1 MSNIRQHLQ
10 NRLSYLI
17 VAGLLLR
24 LLLIVIRF
32 DEFADDRD
40 AYLGIAN
47 NLLQGVGFS
56 TSGTDYPTAFRPPL
70 YPSLLAFFTGVFG
83 TIGIA
88 ILHLVAGGVSIWAT
102 VKLGERLGL
111 KEGALLAGLL
121 VAIDPILLR
130 YTTLPMTEVIFAALT
145 TLMLWLWNRA
155 DQRPSWNAYLLT
167 GFTFGIAALCRPSLL
182 PMLAVLW
189 VLYLMN
195 DLTSFHR
202 AERIIKSTLCIVL
215 VGASAMITM
224 LPWGTR
230 NLAVFGHFKLTT
242 THGGYTLLLGNNP
255 VFYDAVV
262 RQPLGTTWGDYA
274 ADDVRSQT
282 SWINKLNRQLDER
295 GLVSEFDRDHA
306 QYDRAIKN
314 IQAEPLMFLRASLL
328 REIRFWSPVPIGP
341 QARSMNSVIYWGTA
355 LFYVLVYLL
364 ALLGVISIFY
374 KSENR
379 RRLWLPALAM
389 IITFSVVHSLYWSN
403 ARMRAP
409 LIPVIAI
416 LAAYGLENRRA
427 GGVNPLVTLL
437 DN

>member
-17 VAGLLLR
+17 LAGLLLR

-32 DEFADDRD
+32 DEFSDDRD
-40 AYLGIAN
+40 AYLGIAS
-47 NLLQGVGFS
+47 NLLQGTGFS
-56 TSGTDYPTAFRPPL
+56 TSGTDQPTAFRPPL
-70 YPSLLAFFTGVFG
+70 YPLLLAFFTGIFG

-88 ILHLVAGGVSIWAT
+88 ILHLIAGGTTIWAT
-102 VKLGERLGL
+102 VKLAERLGL
-111 KEGALLAGLL
+111 KRGSLFAGLL

-130 YTTLPMTEVIFAALT
+130 YTTLPMTEVLFAALT

-167 GFTFGIAALCRPSLL
+167 GFTFGVATLCRPSLL

-189 VLYLMN
+189 ALYLMN

-202 AERIIKSTLCIVL
+202 AERMIKSTFCIVL
-215 VGASAMITM
+215 VAVAALITM
-224 LPWGTR
+224 LPWGVR
-230 NLAVFGHFKLTT
+230 NLAVLGHFKLTT

-262 RQPLGTTWGDYA
+262 RQPLGITWGDYA
-274 ADDVRSQT
+274 AEDVRSQT

-295 GLVSEFDRDHA
+295 GLVSEFDRDRA
-306 QYDRAIKN
+306 QYEMAIKN
-314 IQAEPLMFLRASLL
+314 MQAEPSMFLRASLL

-355 LFYVLVYLL
+355 VFYLSIYLF
-364 ALLGVISIFY
+364 AFTGVVFILRQPASHR
-374 KSENR
+374 KN
-379 RRLWLPALAM
+379 WLPALAM
-389 IITFSVVHSLYWSN
+389 VITFSVVHSLYWSN

-416 LAAYGLENRRA
+416 LAVYGLENRRSQ
-427 GGVNPLVTLL
+427 
-437 DN
+437 

>member
-17 VAGLLLR
+17 LAGLLLR
-24 LLLIVIRF
+24 LLLIVVRF

-47 NLLQGVGFS
+47 NLLQGAGFS
-56 TSGTDYPTAFRPPL
+56 TSGTDHPTAFRPPL
-70 YPSLLAFFTGVFG
+70 YPMLLAFSTGLFG

-88 ILHLVAGGVSIWAT
+88 ILHLLTGGVTIRAT

-121 VAIDPILLR
+121 VAVDPILLR
-130 YTTLPMTEVIFAALT
+130 YTTLPMTEVTFAALT
-145 TLMLWLWNRA
+145 TMLLWLWSRTDKQPA
-155 DQRPSWNAYLLT
+155 WSAYLLT
-167 GFTFGIAALCRPSLL
+167 GFAFGIAALCRPSLL
-182 PMLAVLW
+182 PMLPVLW
-189 VLYLMN
+189 VLYLLN
-195 DLTSFHR
+195 DLTNFHR

-215 VGASAMITM
+215 VGVAAIITM
-224 LPWGTR
+224 LPWGVR

-274 ADDVRSQT
+274 TEDARSQT
-282 SWINKLNRQLDER
+282 SWINQLNQHLDER
-295 GLVSEFDRDHA
+295 GLVSEFDRDRS
-306 QYDRAIKN
+306 QYDMALKN
-314 IQAEPLMFLRASLL
+314 IQAEPLMFLKASLL

-341 QARSMNSVIYWGTA
+341 QARSMNRFIYWGTA
-355 LFYVLVYLL
+355 VFYLTVYLFAFAGVIYVLRQPASKRNKCLPVL
-364 ALLGVISIFY
+364 AI
-374 KSENR
+374 
-379 RRLWLPALAM
+379 

-409 LIPVIAI
+409 LIPVIAL
-416 LAAYGLENRRA
+416 LAAYGLENRR
-427 GGVNPLVTLL
+427 LK
-437 DN
+437 

>member
-1 MSNIRQHLQ
+1 MRNIRQHLQ

-17 VAGLLLR
+17 LAGLLLR

-47 NLLQGVGFS
+47 NLLQGIGFS
-56 TSGTDYPTAFRPPL
+56 TSGTDHPTAFRPPL
-70 YPSLLAFFTGVFG
+70 YPLLVALFTGMFG
-83 TIGIA
+83 MIGIA
-88 ILHLVAGGVSIWAT
+88 ILHLIAGGVTIWAT

-111 KEGALLAGLL
+111 KNGALFAGLL

-145 TLMLWLWNRA
+145 TMLIWLWNRA

-167 GFTFGIAALCRPSLL
+167 GFAYGIATLCRPSLL
-182 PMLAVLW
+182 PMLPVLW
-189 VLYLMN
+189 VLYLVNDFRGMN
-195 DLTSFHR
+195 RLD
-202 AERIIKSTLCIVL
+202 RIIKSTLCIVL
-215 VGASAMITM
+215 VGTSAMIIM
-224 LPWGTR
+224 LPWGVR

-274 ADDVRSQT
+274 AEDVRSQT
-282 SWINKLNRQLDER
+282 SWIDKLNQQLDER
-295 GLVSEFDRDHA
+295 GLISEFDRDRA
-306 QYDRAIKN
+306 QYDLAIKN

-341 QARSMNSVIYWGTA
+341 QTRSMNSAIYWGTA
-355 LFYVLVYLL
+355 IFYTSVYLFVF
-364 ALLGVISIFY
+364 AGVILILRQPAS
-374 KSENR
+374 KRKN
-379 RRLWLPALAM
+379 WLPALAM

-409 LIPVIAI
+409 LIPVLAI
-416 LAAYGLENRRA
+416 LAAYGSENRRSK
-427 GGVNPLVTLL
+427 
-437 DN
+437 

>member
-17 VAGLLLR
+17 LAGLLLR

-32 DEFADDRD
+32 DEFSDDRD

-47 NLLQGVGFS
+47 NLLQGAGFS
-56 TSGTDYPTAFRPPL
+56 TSGTDQPTAFRPPL
-70 YPSLLAFFTGVFG
+70 YPVLLAFSTGIFG

-88 ILHLVAGGVSIWAT
+88 ILHLAAGVVTIWAT
-102 VKLGERLGL
+102 VKLAERFGL
-111 KEGALLAGLL
+111 KRGSLFAGLL

-130 YTTLPMTEVIFAALT
+130 YTTLPMTEVLFAALT

-167 GFTFGIAALCRPSLL
+167 GFTFGIATLCRPSLL
-182 PMLAVLW
+182 PMLPVLW
-189 VLYLMN
+189 VLYLLN

-215 VGASAMITM
+215 VGTSAMITM
-224 LPWGTR
+224 LPWGVR
-230 NLAVFGHFKLTT
+230 NLAVLGHFKLTT

-262 RQPLGTTWGDYA
+262 RQPLGVTWGDYA
-274 ADDVRSQT
+274 AEDVHSQT

-295 GLVSEFDRDHA
+295 GLVSEFDRDRA
-306 QYDRAIKN
+306 QYEMAIKN
-314 IQAEPLMFLRASLL
+314 MQAEPLMFLRASLL

-355 LFYVLVYLL
+355 VFYLSIYLF
-364 ALLGVISIFY
+364 AFTGVVFILRQPASQR
-374 KSENR
+374 KN
-379 RRLWLPALAM
+379 WLPALAM
-389 IITFSVVHSLYWSN
+389 VITFSVVHSLYWSN

-416 LAAYGLENRRA
+416 LAVYGLENRRSQ
-427 GGVNPLVTLL
+427 
-437 DN
+437 

>member
-1 MSNIRQHLQ
+1 MSNIRQYLQ

-17 VAGLLLR
+17 LAGLLLR

-47 NLLQGVGFS
+47 NLLQGAGFS
-56 TSGTDYPTAFRPPL
+56 TLGTDHPTAFRPPL
-70 YPSLLAFFTGVFG
+70 YPLLLAFFTGIFG

-88 ILHLVAGGVSIWAT
+88 ILHLIVGGVTIWAT

-111 KEGALLAGLL
+111 KNGALLAGLL

-130 YTTLPMTEVIFAALT
+130 YTTLPMTEVIFAVLT
-145 TLMLWLWNRA
+145 TMLLWLWSRA
-155 DQRPSWNAYLLT
+155 DQRPSWNTYLLT
-167 GFTFGIAALCRPSLL
+167 GFAFGIASLCRPSLL
-182 PMLAVLW
+182 PMLPVLW
-189 VLYLMN
+189 ILYLVNDFRGMN
-195 DLTSFHR
+195 RLDR
-202 AERIIKSTLCIVL
+202 MIKSTLCIVL
-215 VGASAMITM
+215 VGASAMVTM
-224 LPWGTR
+224 LPWGVR

-274 ADDVRSQT
+274 AEDACSQT
-282 SWINKLNRQLDER
+282 SWINQLNRQLDER
-295 GLVSEFDRDHA
+295 GLVSEFDRDRA
-306 QYDRAIKN
+306 QYNRVIKN

-341 QARSMNSVIYWGTA
+341 QARSMNSAIYWGTA
-355 LFYVLVYLL
+355 IFYLTVYLFAFAGL
-364 ALLGVISIFY
+364 IFVLRQPAS
-374 KSENR
+374 KRNK
-379 RRLWLPALAM
+379 WLPALAM

-416 LAAYGLENRRA
+416 LAAYGLENRRSK
-427 GGVNPLVTLL
+427 
-437 DN
+437 

>member
-17 VAGLLLR
+17 AAGLLLR

-40 AYLGIAN
+40 AYLAIAN
-47 NLLQGVGFS
+47 NLLHGVGFS
-56 TSGTDYPTAFRPPL
+56 TSGIDQPTAFRPPL
-70 YPSLLAFFTGVFG
+70 YPLLLAFFTGIFG
-83 TIGIA
+83 IIGIA
-88 ILHLVAGGVSIWAT
+88 ILHLIAGSVTIWAT

-111 KEGALLAGLL
+111 KRGAMLAGLL

-130 YTTLPMTEVIFAALT
+130 YTTLPMTEVLFTALT

-167 GFTFGIAALCRPSLL
+167 GFTFGVTTLCRPSLL
-182 PMLAVLW
+182 PMLLVLW

-202 AERIIKSTLCIVL
+202 AERVIKSTLCIAL
-215 VGASAMITM
+215 VGVAALITM
-224 LPWGTR
+224 LPWGVR
-230 NLAVFGHFKLTT
+230 NQAILGHFKLTT

-274 ADDVRSQT
+274 AEDVRSQT
-282 SWINKLNRQLDER
+282 SWINKLNRQLDEH
-295 GLVSEFDRDHA
+295 GLVSEFDRDRA
-306 QYDRAIKN
+306 QYNLAIKN
-314 IQAEPLMFLRASLL
+314 IEAEPLTFIKACLL

-341 QARSMNSVIYWGTA
+341 QARSMHTVIYWGTA
-355 LFYVLVYLL
+355 VFYLSIYLF
-364 ALLGVISIFY
+364 ALTGVIIILRQPASQR
-374 KSENR
+374 KK
-379 RRLWLPALAM
+379 WLPALAM
-389 IITFSVVHSLYWSN
+389 VITFSVVHSLYWSN
-403 ARMRAP
+403 ARMRSP
-409 LIPVIAI
+409 LIPVIAV
-416 LAAYGLENRRA
+416 LTACGLENRRSQ
-427 GGVNPLVTLL
+427 
-437 DN
+437 